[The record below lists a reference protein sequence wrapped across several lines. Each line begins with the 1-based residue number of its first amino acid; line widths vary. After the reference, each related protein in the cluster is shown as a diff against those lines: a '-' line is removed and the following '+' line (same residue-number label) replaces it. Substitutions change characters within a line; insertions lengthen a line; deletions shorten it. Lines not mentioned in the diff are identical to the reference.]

1 MFNIGIMQFSENDIT
16 KKIKKNLENRYEL
29 SVIEEVIS
37 EKKLN
42 KLQAIVAFENELSDL
57 TKLCEMILKV
67 REQSDCYIYII
78 STTSQDTGK
87 IIYLRL
93 GADFVFTK
101 SHHELE
107 EILLVM
113 NNTFSR
119 NQKDTNRSINEEE
132 QKKNFEKILLIPNNF
147 SVLIEGNREV
157 SLTRLEF
164 QTLNLLA
171 KKPKV
176 AYSYD
181 EIYQE
186 LYQEGLEGDLRYRVA
201 NIIFHLRKKIEVST
215 NRPMYIKTVRSKGY
229 MLDI

>member
-16 KKIKKNLENRYEL
+16 KKIKKNLKNRYEL
-29 SVIEEVIS
+29 SVIEEVMS
-37 EKKLN
+37 ENKLN
-42 KLQAIVAFENELSDL
+42 KLQAIVAFENQLSDL

-67 REQSDCYIYII
+67 REQSDCHIYVI
-78 STTSQDTGK
+78 STTPHDTGK

-93 GADFVFTK
+93 GVDFVFTK

-119 NQKDTNRSINEEE
+119 NQKEVNRSINEEE
-132 QKKNFEKILLIPNNF
+132 QKNNLEKILLIHNNF
-147 SVLIEGNREV
+147 SVLIEGDREV
-157 SLTRLEF
+157 ALTRLEF
-164 QTLNLLA
+164 QTLDLLA

-176 AYSYD
+176 AFSYD

-186 LYQEGLEGDLRYRVA
+186 LYKEELEGNRKYRVA
-201 NIIFHLRKKIEVST
+201 NIIFHLRKKIEVSMS
-215 NRPMYIKTVRSKGY
+215 RPVYIKTVRSKGY